1 MPFYTQF
8 RVPPMPDEPDAPES
22 AETYRLA
29 EAEPEDN
36 LLQGQ
41 RDRAGRTTDQGQ
53 ARVFPCESCGADLEF
68 HIGQQQLKCPY
79 CGFQKEIELREDADV
94 TEQDYHAAIER
105 LEQLHEQGRHDESG
119 NQELH
124 CESCGGTV
132 MFEGTLTSTS
142 CPWCNAPIQRENIHT
157 ATHRIPV
164 DAVIPFL
171 IEKDRAQLVLKE
183 WINSRWFAPTEFR
196 KRGIDGKFDGFYLP
210 FWTYDSLTFNAYS
223 GERGEDYTVTVG
235 TGKNRR
241 TETRTRWYPASGR
254 FQRFFDDV
262 LICAAE
268 GMPTS
273 LLDALEPWPM
283 ERLTPFAQ
291 QLLAGLFARTYDVTL
306 DAGFDVARERMKVAI
321 ESETRRRIGGDRQ
334 RIHSLK
340 TRHDAITFK
349 HLLLPVWM
357 LAYRFH
363 DKTYRVFINATT
375 GEVQG
380 ERPYSWV
387 KITLLVL
394 AIAAAIAAV
403 FAVKA
408 ASDQRSGGTE
418 FHYGTIFEVE
428 LNLFRPLQANAS
440 TLPFACEPGG
450 VSPRTELCATR

>member
-1 MPFYTQF
+1 MNGDKPAH
-8 RVPPMPDEPDAPES
+8 EGL

-29 EAEPEDN
+29 EEVPEEAP
-36 LLQGQ
+36 LQGE

-68 HIGQQQLKCPY
+68 SIGQQQLKCPY
-79 CGFQKEIELREDADV
+79 CGYQKEIELSPDAEV
-94 TEQDYHAAIER
+94 VEQDYQAALAR
-105 LEQLHEQGRHDESG
+105 LEAQHEQGRQDESG

-142 CPWCNAPIQRENIHT
+142 CPWCDAAIQRENIHS

-164 DAVIPFL
+164 DAVMPFL

-196 KRGIDGKFDGFYLP
+196 KRGVDGKFDGFYLP

-262 LICAAE
+262 LICASDGLPE
-268 GMPTS
+268 S
-273 LLDALEPWPM
+273 LIDNLEPWPM
-283 ERLTPFAQ
+283 ERLTPFTQ
-291 QLLAGLFARTYDVTL
+291 QLLAGLFARTYDVKL
-306 DAGFDVARERMKVAI
+306 DTGFDVARERIKVAI
-321 ESETRRRIGGDRQ
+321 ESDTRRRIGGDRQ

-363 DKTYRVFINATT
+363 DKTFRVFVNAAT

-394 AIAAAIAAV
+394 AIAAAIAAIV
-403 FAVKA
+403 ALWPK
-408 ASDQRSGGTE
+408 DGGNN
-418 FHYGTIFEVE
+418 FESQ
-428 LNLFRPLQANAS
+428 FQFGA
-440 TLPFACEPGG
+440 TLPRGARF
-450 VSPRTELCATR
+450 